1 MSDKATNVIEKAES
15 GAGKHTL
22 SDNAAN
28 ALTKEGCGQSI
39 NAIKDMEAKGNSNAA
54 AALPELKIDGGEP
67 GGGGGKGPR
76 PSGGSCHGEPIP
88 YGSEAPNRPAGSSA
102 AHKG

>member
-22 SDNAAN
+22 SDNVMGSMSK
-28 ALTKEGCGQSI
+28 TGCGESI
-39 NAIKDMEAKGNSNAA
+39 NAIKDMESKGNSKAA

-76 PSGGSCHGEPIP
+76 PAGGSCNGEAIP
-88 YGSEAPNRPAGSSA
+88 YPTEAPNRPAGSSA